1 MILSG
6 VGMGFLRADKETH
19 PHPVPLLEGEGVV
32 STGGNIMNF
41 IETFRVAL
49 EAILSNKVRSGLTML
64 GVIIGVMA
72 VILLVSIGEGAQVYI
87 TKELTG
93 LGTNLLI
100 ITPGKTSTRGGF
112 HPPSAGTVR
121 KLTYDD
127 SLALRRRAWL
137 LTDAVPLVFGTGKI
151 KYRNMGR
158 DTMVI
163 GTTPEFQRVRNLFV
177 DTGSYISQSD
187 VDSKAKVLVL
197 GTKVKEELF
206 GAENPL
212 GKVVTLSDA
221 RYRVVGVMLKKG
233 TSLGMDIDDIVYV
246 PVTSGQELFDTD
258 SLFEIIASTPRSE
271 DVDRTIAQIKEILIK
286 RHAHKEDFTIQTQG
300 AMLETMNTILGVLT
314 AVLGGIAG
322 ISLVVGGIGIM
333 NIMLVSVRERTRE
346 IGIRKAL
353 GARNRDIMAQF
364 MIEAITLSGAG
375 GVIGILLG
383 VGLALLIPVF
393 VTVLPTS
400 VSAWS
405 IIMAFT
411 FSAAVGVFFGVY
423 PARRAALQ
431 DPIQALRYE

>member
-1 MILSG
+1 MN
-6 VGMGFLRADKETH
+6 
-19 PHPVPLLEGEGVV
+19 LL
-32 STGGNIMNF
+32 
-41 IETFRVAL
+41 ETFRVAF
-49 EAILSNKVRSGLTML
+49 EAIMSNKVRSGLTML

-72 VILLVSIGEGAQVYI
+72 VILLVSIGQGAQVYI

-127 SLALRRRAWL
+127 SLAIRRRAWL
-137 LTDAVPLVFGTGKI
+137 LTDAVPLVLGTGKM
-151 KYRNMGR
+151 KYQNLGR

-177 DTGSYISQSD
+177 DTGSYISQGD
-187 VDSKAKVLVL
+187 VDTKAKVVVL

-206 GAENPL
+206 GAESPL

-221 RYRVVGVMLKKG
+221 RYRVIGVMQKKG

-258 SLFEIIASTPRSE
+258 SLFEIIASTPRAE
-271 DVDRTIAQIKEILIK
+271 DVDRAITQIKDILIK

-300 AMLETMNTILGVLT
+300 AMLSTMNTILGVLT

-375 GVIGILLG
+375 GIIGILLG
-383 VGLALLIPVF
+383 VGIALLIPVF

-423 PARRAALQ
+423 PARKAALQ

>member
-1 MILSG
+1 
-6 VGMGFLRADKETH
+6 
-19 PHPVPLLEGEGVV
+19 
-32 STGGNIMNF
+32 MNF
-41 IETFRVAL
+41 FETFRVAF
-49 EAILSNKVRSGLTML
+49 EAILSNKVRAGLTML

-72 VILLVSIGEGAQVYI
+72 VILLVSIGEGARIYI

-100 ITPGKTSTRGGF
+100 ITPGKTSTSGGF

-127 SLALRRRAWL
+127 ALALRRRAWL
-137 LTDAVPLVFGTGKI
+137 LSDAVPIVFGTGKI
-151 KYRNMGR
+151 KYQNKGR
-158 DTMVI
+158 DTTII
-163 GTTPEFQRVRNLFV
+163 GTTPEFERVRNLFV
-177 DTGSYISQSD
+177 DTGSFVTQEV
-187 VDSKAKVLVL
+187 VDGKLKVVVL
-197 GTKVKEELF
+197 GRTVKDELF
-206 GAENPL
+206 GQENPL
-212 GKVVTLSDA
+212 GKVVMLSDA
-221 RYRVVGVMLKKG
+221 RYRVIGVMRKKG
-233 TSLGMDIDDIVYV
+233 TSLGWDIDDVVFI

-258 SLFEIIASTPRSE
+258 GLFEILASTPRSE
-271 DVDRTIAQIKEILIK
+271 DVDRAIAQTKDILVR
-286 RHAHKEDFTIQTQG
+286 RHAHKEDFTIVTQG
-300 AMLETMNTILGVLT
+300 AMLSTMNTILGVLT

-322 ISLVVGGIGIM
+322 ISLLVGGIGIM

-353 GARNRDIMAQF
+353 GARNSDIMAQF

-375 GVIGILLG
+375 GVIGIIVG

-393 VTVLPTS
+393 VDALPTS

-405 IIMAFT
+405 IIMAFS

-423 PARRAALQ
+423 PARKAALQ

>member
-1 MILSG
+1 
-6 VGMGFLRADKETH
+6 
-19 PHPVPLLEGEGVV
+19 
-32 STGGNIMNF
+32 MNF
-41 IETFRVAL
+41 FETFRVAF
-49 EAILSNKVRSGLTML
+49 EAIVSNKVRSGLTML

-93 LGTNLLI
+93 MGTNLLV

-127 SLALRRRAWL
+127 AQALRRRAWL
-137 LTDAVPLVFGTGKI
+137 LTDAVPLVFGTGKL

-158 DTMVI
+158 DLMII

-177 DTGSYISQSD
+177 DTGSYISQGD
-187 VDSKAKVLVL
+187 VDSKSKVIVL

-206 GAENPL
+206 GTENAL
-212 GKVVTLSDA
+212 GKVVILSDA
-221 RYRVVGVMLKKG
+221 RYRVVGVMRKKG
-233 TSLGMDIDDIVYV
+233 TSMGMDIDDIVYI

-258 SLFEIIASTPRSE
+258 SLFEIMASTPRAE
-271 DVDRTIAQIKEILIK
+271 DVDRAIAQIKDVLIK

-300 AMLETMNTILGVLT
+300 AMLETMNMILGVLT

-322 ISLVVGGIGIM
+322 ISLLVGGIGIM

-353 GARNRDIMAQF
+353 GARNNDILAQF
-364 MIEAITLSGAG
+364 MIEAITLSGAV
-375 GVIGILLG
+375 GVIGIILG
-383 VGLALLIPVF
+383 VGLALIIPVF
-393 VTVLPTS
+393 VDVLPTS
-400 VSAWS
+400 VSLWS
-405 IIMAFT
+405 ILMAFF
-411 FSAAVGVFFGVY
+411 FSAAVGIFFGVY
-423 PARRAALQ
+423 PARKAALQ

>member
-1 MILSG
+1 
-6 VGMGFLRADKETH
+6 
-19 PHPVPLLEGEGVV
+19 
-32 STGGNIMNF
+32 MNF
-41 IETFRVAL
+41 LETFRVAI

-72 VILLVSIGEGAQVYI
+72 VILLVSIGEGARIYI

-100 ITPGKTSTRGGF
+100 ITPGKTTTSGGF

-127 SLALRRRAWL
+127 SLTLRRRAWL
-137 LTDAVPLVFGTGKI
+137 LSDAVPIVFGTGKI
-151 KYRNMGR
+151 KYQNKGR
-158 DTMVI
+158 DTTII
-163 GTTPEFQRVRNLFV
+163 GTTPEFERVRNLFV
-177 DTGSYISQSD
+177 DTGAFVSQED
-187 VDSKAKVLVL
+187 VDSKFKVVVL
-197 GTKVKEELF
+197 GRTVKDELF
-206 GAENPL
+206 GQENPL
-212 GKVVTLSDA
+212 GKLVMLSDA
-221 RYRVVGVMLKKG
+221 RYRVVGVMRKKG
-233 TSLGMDIDDIVYV
+233 TSLGWDIDDVVFI

-258 SLFEIIASTPRSE
+258 GLFEILASTPRSE
-271 DVDRTIAQIKEILIK
+271 DVDRAITQIKDILIK
-286 RHAHKEDFTIQTQG
+286 RHAHREDFTIQTQG
-300 AMLETMNTILGVLT
+300 AILSTMNTILGVLT

-322 ISLVVGGIGIM
+322 ISLLVGGIGIM

-353 GARNRDIMAQF
+353 GATNRDIMAQF
-364 MIEAITLSGAG
+364 MIEAITLSGVG
-375 GVIGILLG
+375 GIIGIIVG
-383 VGLALLIPVF
+383 VGLALLIPLF
-393 VTVLPTS
+393 VDALPTS

-423 PARRAALQ
+423 PARKAALQ

>member
-1 MILSG
+1 MN
-6 VGMGFLRADKETH
+6 
-19 PHPVPLLEGEGVV
+19 LL
-32 STGGNIMNF
+32 
-41 IETFRVAL
+41 ETFRVAF
-49 EAILSNKVRSGLTML
+49 EAIMSNKVRSGLTML

-151 KYRNMGR
+151 KYLNMGR

-177 DTGSYISQSD
+177 DTGSYVSQGD
-187 VDSKAKVLVL
+187 VDTKSKVIIL
-197 GTKVKEELF
+197 GSKVKEELF
-206 GAENPL
+206 GADNAL
-212 GKVVTLSDA
+212 GKLVTLSDA
-221 RYRVVGVMLKKG
+221 RYRVIGVMQKKG

-271 DVDRTIAQIKEILIK
+271 DVDRAIAQIKDILIK

-322 ISLVVGGIGIM
+322 ISLLVGGIGIM

-375 GVIGILLG
+375 GIIGILLG
-383 VGLALLIPVF
+383 VGLALLIPLF

-411 FSAAVGVFFGVY
+411 FSAAVGIFFGVY
-423 PARRAALQ
+423 PARKAALQ

>member
-1 MILSG
+1 MN
-6 VGMGFLRADKETH
+6 
-19 PHPVPLLEGEGVV
+19 LL
-32 STGGNIMNF
+32 
-41 IETFRVAL
+41 ETFRVAF
-49 EAILSNKVRSGLTML
+49 EAIMSNKVRSGLTML

-137 LTDAVPLVFGTGKI
+137 LTDAVPLVLGTGKI
-151 KYRNMGR
+151 KYQNLGR

-177 DTGSYISQSD
+177 DTGRYLSQGD
-187 VDSKAKVLVL
+187 VDSKAKVIIL

-206 GAENPL
+206 GADSPL
-212 GKVVTLSDA
+212 GKMVTLSDA
-221 RYRVVGVMLKKG
+221 RYRVIGVMQKKG
-233 TSLGMDIDDIVYV
+233 TSLGMDIDDIVYA

-271 DVDRTIAQIKEILIK
+271 DVDRAIAQIKDILIK

-300 AMLETMNTILGVLT
+300 AMLATMNTILGVLT

-322 ISLVVGGIGIM
+322 ISLLVGGIGIM

-353 GARNRDIMAQF
+353 GARNKDIMAQF

-375 GVIGILLG
+375 GIIGILLG
-383 VGLALLIPVF
+383 VGLALLIPLF

-423 PARRAALQ
+423 PARKAALQ

>member
-1 MILSG
+1 
-6 VGMGFLRADKETH
+6 
-19 PHPVPLLEGEGVV
+19 
-32 STGGNIMNF
+32 MNF
-41 IETFRVAL
+41 LETFQVSL

-72 VILLVSIGEGAQVYI
+72 VILLVSIGEGARVYI

-100 ITPGKTSTRGGF
+100 ITPGKTSTSGGF

-127 SLALRRRAWL
+127 SQALRRRAWL
-137 LTDAVPLVFGTGKI
+137 LTDAVPIVLGTGRI
-151 KYRNMGR
+151 KNGNLGR
-158 DTMVI
+158 DTMII
-163 GTTPEFQRVRNLFV
+163 GTTQEFQRVRSLYV
-177 DTGSYISQSD
+177 DTGSYVSDSD
-187 VDSKAKVLVL
+187 VDSKAKVVVL

-206 GAENPL
+206 GDRNPL
-212 GKVVTLSDA
+212 GQVVMLSDA
-221 RYRVVGVMLKKG
+221 RYRVIGVMRKKG
-233 TSLGMDIDDIVYV
+233 TSLGWDIDDVVFI

-258 SLFEIIASTPRSE
+258 GLFEILASTPRAE
-271 DVDRTIAQIKEILIK
+271 DVDRAIAQIKDILIR

-300 AMLETMNTILGVLT
+300 AMLSTMNTILGVLT

-322 ISLVVGGIGIM
+322 ISLLVGGIGIM

-364 MIEAITLSGAG
+364 MIEAMTLSGAG
-375 GVIGILLG
+375 GIIGIIVG
-383 VGLALLIPVF
+383 VGLAFIIPVF
-393 VTVLPTS
+393 IDVLPTS

-423 PARRAALQ
+423 PARKAALQ

>member
-1 MILSG
+1 
-6 VGMGFLRADKETH
+6 
-19 PHPVPLLEGEGVV
+19 
-32 STGGNIMNF
+32 MNF
-41 IETFRVAL
+41 IETFRVAF

-100 ITPGKTSTRGGF
+100 VTPGKTSTRGGF

-127 SLALRRRAWL
+127 SLALRRRAWI

-151 KYRNMGR
+151 KYQNMGR

-163 GTTPEFQRVRNLFV
+163 GTTPEFQRVRSLFV
-177 DTGSYISQSD
+177 DTGSYVSQGD
-187 VDSKAKVLVL
+187 VDSKAKVIVL

-206 GAENPL
+206 GADNPL

-221 RYRVVGVMLKKG
+221 RYRVIGVMRKKG
-233 TSLGMDIDDIVYV
+233 TSLGMDIDDVVYV

-258 SLFEIIASTPRSE
+258 SLFEIIASTPRAE
-271 DVDRTIAQIKEILIK
+271 DVDRAIAQIKDILIK

-393 VTVLPTS
+393 VPVLPTS

>member
-1 MILSG
+1 
-6 VGMGFLRADKETH
+6 
-19 PHPVPLLEGEGVV
+19 
-32 STGGNIMNF
+32 MNF
-41 IETFRVAL
+41 IETFRVAF

-127 SLALRRRAWL
+127 SLALRRRAWI

-151 KYRNMGR
+151 KYQNMGR

-163 GTTPEFQRVRNLFV
+163 GTTPEFQRVRSLFV
-177 DTGSYISQSD
+177 DTGSYVSQGD
-187 VDSKAKVLVL
+187 VDSKAKVIVL

-206 GAENPL
+206 GADNPL

-221 RYRVVGVMLKKG
+221 RYRVIGVMRKKG

-258 SLFEIIASTPRSE
+258 SLFEIIASTPRAE
-271 DVDRTIAQIKEILIK
+271 DVDRAIAQIKDILIK

>member
-1 MILSG
+1 
-6 VGMGFLRADKETH
+6 
-19 PHPVPLLEGEGVV
+19 
-32 STGGNIMNF
+32 MNF
-41 IETFRVAL
+41 IETFRVAF

-177 DTGSYISQSD
+177 DTGNYISQGD
-187 VDSKAKVLVL
+187 VDSKAKIIVL

-206 GAENPL
+206 GAESPL

-258 SLFEIIASTPRSE
+258 SLFEIIASTPRVE
-271 DVDRTIAQIKEILIK
+271 DVDRAIAQIKELLIK
-286 RHAHKEDFTIQTQG
+286 RHARKEDFTIQTQG
-300 AMLETMNTILGVLT
+300 AILETMNSILGVLT

-383 VGLALLIPVF
+383 VGIALLIPMF

>member
-1 MILSG
+1 
-6 VGMGFLRADKETH
+6 
-19 PHPVPLLEGEGVV
+19 
-32 STGGNIMNF
+32 MNF
-41 IETFRVAL
+41 LETFRVAF
-49 EAILSNKVRSGLTML
+49 EAIMSNKVRSGLTML

-72 VILLVSIGEGAQVYI
+72 VILLVSIGEGAQMYI

-127 SLALRRRAWL
+127 ALALRRRAWI

-177 DTGSYISQSD
+177 DTGNYISQGD
-187 VDSKAKVLVL
+187 VDSKAKIIVL

-233 TSLGMDIDDIVYV
+233 TSLGMDIDDIVYI

-271 DVDRTIAQIKEILIK
+271 DVDRAIAQIKDILIK
-286 RHAHKEDFTIQTQG
+286 RHARKEDFTIQTQG
-300 AMLETMNTILGVLT
+300 AMLETMNTILSVLT

-375 GVIGILLG
+375 GIIGILLG
-383 VGLALLIPVF
+383 VGLALLIPLF

-423 PARRAALQ
+423 PARKAALQ
-431 DPIQALRYE
+431 NPIQALRYE

>member
-1 MILSG
+1 MN
-6 VGMGFLRADKETH
+6 
-19 PHPVPLLEGEGVV
+19 LL
-32 STGGNIMNF
+32 
-41 IETFRVAL
+41 ETFRVAL
-49 EAILSNKVRSGLTML
+49 EAIMSNKVRSGLTML

-151 KYRNMGR
+151 KYQNMGR
-158 DTMVI
+158 DIMVI

-177 DTGSYISQSD
+177 DTGSYISQGD
-187 VDSKAKVLVL
+187 VDSKAKVIIL
-197 GTKVKEELF
+197 GSKVKEELF
-206 GAENPL
+206 GADNAL
-212 GKVVTLSDA
+212 GKLVTLSDA
-221 RYRVVGVMLKKG
+221 RYRVIGVMQKKG

-271 DVDRTIAQIKEILIK
+271 DVDRAIAQIKNILIK

-300 AMLETMNTILGVLT
+300 AMLETMNTILSVLT

-353 GARNRDIMAQF
+353 GARNKDIMAQF

-375 GVIGILLG
+375 GIIGILLG
-383 VGLALLIPVF
+383 VGLALLIPLF

-411 FSAAVGVFFGVY
+411 FSAVVGVFFGVY
-423 PARRAALQ
+423 PARKAALQ
-431 DPIQALRYE
+431 DPIQALRFE

>member
-1 MILSG
+1 MN
-6 VGMGFLRADKETH
+6 
-19 PHPVPLLEGEGVV
+19 LL
-32 STGGNIMNF
+32 
-41 IETFRVAL
+41 ETFRVAF
-49 EAILSNKVRSGLTML
+49 EAIMSNKVRSGLTML

-151 KYRNMGR
+151 KYQNMGR
-158 DTMVI
+158 DIMVI

-177 DTGSYISQSD
+177 DTGSYISQGD
-187 VDSKAKVLVL
+187 VDSKAKVIIL
-197 GTKVKEELF
+197 GSKVKEELF
-206 GAENPL
+206 GADSAL
-212 GKVVTLSDA
+212 GKLVTLSDA
-221 RYRVVGVMLKKG
+221 RYRVIGVMQKKG

-271 DVDRTIAQIKEILIK
+271 DVDRAIAQIKDILIK

-300 AMLETMNTILGVLT
+300 AMLATMNTILGVLT

-353 GARNRDIMAQF
+353 GARNKDIMAQF

-375 GVIGILLG
+375 GIIGILLG
-383 VGLALLIPVF
+383 VGLALLIPLF

-423 PARRAALQ
+423 PARKAALQ